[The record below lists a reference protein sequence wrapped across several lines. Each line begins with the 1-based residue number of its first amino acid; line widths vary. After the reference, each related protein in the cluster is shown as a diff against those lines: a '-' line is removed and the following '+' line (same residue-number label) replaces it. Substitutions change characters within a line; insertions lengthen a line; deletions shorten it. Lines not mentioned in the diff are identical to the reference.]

1 MENGNTLA
9 GFDPR
14 SEMGNQSQLFINL
27 HQDIICTTKDKLQ
40 LSLQRFQAAQEIKST
55 VSACASLA
63 LTFLLTIT
71 TSTPTDA
78 LGLPASVWNAV
89 FLIALAVSGIG
100 TLLGLFRLF
109 RTQKD
114 RDIETFCDNIMLGNA
129 VPFNLADGNARSA
142 LLANGQE
149 KPAVLPAFLFFKK
162 RKNSQFFIRLKL
174 GSMGTLPLSGPKEK
188 QGWKKER
195 KSHKTPA

>member
-89 FLIALAVSGIG
+89 FLIALAVSAIG

-109 RTQKD
+109 RTKKD

-129 VPFNLADGNARSA
+129 VPFSRADGNARSA
-142 LLANGQE
+142 LLAN
-149 KPAVLPAFLFFKK
+149 
-162 RKNSQFFIRLKL
+162 
-174 GSMGTLPLSGPKEK
+174 
-188 QGWKKER
+188 
-195 KSHKTPA
+195 